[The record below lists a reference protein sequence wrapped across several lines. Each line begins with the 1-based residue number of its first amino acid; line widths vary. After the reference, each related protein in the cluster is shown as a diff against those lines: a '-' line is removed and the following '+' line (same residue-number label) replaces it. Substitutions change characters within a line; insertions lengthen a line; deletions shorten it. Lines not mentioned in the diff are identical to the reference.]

1 MKFDVGPVPAKK
13 SLKRPLNR
21 FLRAAY
27 ELISYSW
34 GLLAEVPSISPC
46 VGLKARWWSF
56 WWLPANLAGMSE
68 FYDPR
73 APGHP
78 PAAPEGNV
86 FITFGFE
93 PDEAKKLLAET
104 DRRIELEI
112 ARRKAL
118 GLPAPTLPG

>member
-1 MKFDVGPVPAKK
+1 
-13 SLKRPLNR
+13 
-21 FLRAAY
+21 
-27 ELISYSW
+27 
-34 GLLAEVPSISPC
+34 
-46 VGLKARWWSF
+46 
-56 WWLPANLAGMSE
+56 MSE

-93 PDEAKKLLAET
+93 PGEAKKLLAET

-118 GLPAPTLPG
+118 GLPDPTLPD